1 MTQMESPKRK
11 MQKKN
16 DYQRHKLFRKIKRRR
31 KAQAEAEQQV
41 AAKQLRKK
49 LKLPKFGNGKTREVY
64 TSDIH
69 FNNDDAAGGIDRY
82 GNKFD
87 YIELPET
94 VVTAR
99 KIPTFKDIE
108 KQIGRKITQ
117 DEIDKIV
124 AVDPEIPIE
133 LPNVPKEKG
142 AYSPSVT
149 NEFINTVVGTAGD
162 ATNYL
167 ANKAGLSNL
176 APNEQ
181 LVETRDGDA
190 LFDLPGYGQAA
201 KLSLYG
207 LGRYGGKLGLKKLQK
222 LAKQKLLE
230 REFALSNADKQ
241 LAKDIA
247 YSKPG
252 YDHELIISPYM
263 DKVPE
268 SAMGKLVKGVDIAE
282 DNPFR
287 NYSWTNSND
296 GYPYALRPGQNSWD
310 TNVIQSE
317 LQQGRKD
324 LLDWVNNPEF
334 IKAQQ
339 ANKIEAQNMGLE
351 YIPLHERSTFK
362 DRVALLDNPGT
373 YKWYANNKTNE
384 SGYVENP
391 LGDYGRVMN
400 INLANVDPYRFT
412 ISHEGGH
419 ILGMGGPDL
428 PSNSSQSIL
437 SQLKYLKHKSR
448 QVLKPGYWYN
458 NQFDISE
465 YPYEAVQNL
474 RNLGQE
480 LKLSVGQEYP
490 GYKNALDIINN
501 SGNTTHSFLKPYLKT
516 DKESM
521 PYVWKALVGT
531 QFGLS
536 PVYLNATNDKSFNSG
551 KDIHIKPSKRG
562 TFTKAAKQHGMS
574 VQSFANKVLRNPSKY
589 SAAMR
594 KKANFAHNA
603 SKWNK

>member
-1 MTQMESPKRK
+1 
-11 MQKKN
+11 
-16 DYQRHKLFRKIKRRR
+16 
-31 KAQAEAEQQV
+31 
-41 AAKQLRKK
+41 
-49 LKLPKFGNGKTREVY
+49 
-64 TSDIH
+64 
-69 FNNDDAAGGIDRY
+69 
-82 GNKFD
+82 
-87 YIELPET
+87 
-94 VVTAR
+94 
-99 KIPTFKDIE
+99 
-108 KQIGRKITQ
+108 
-117 DEIDKIV
+117 
-124 AVDPEIPIE
+124 
-133 LPNVPKEKG
+133 
-142 AYSPSVT
+142 
-149 NEFINTVVGTAGD
+149 
-162 ATNYL
+162 
-167 ANKAGLSNL
+167 
-176 APNEQ
+176 
-181 LVETRDGDA
+181 
-190 LFDLPGYGQAA
+190 
-201 KLSLYG
+201 
-207 LGRYGGKLGLKKLQK
+207 
-222 LAKQKLLE
+222 
-230 REFALSNADKQ
+230 
-241 LAKDIA
+241 
-247 YSKPG
+247 
-252 YDHELIISPYM
+252 M
-263 DKVPE
+263 DKAPE
-268 SAMGKLVKGVDIAE
+268 SAMGKLVKGADIAE

-310 TNVIQSE
+310 TNVIQNE

-339 ANKIEAQNMGLE
+339 TNKIEAQNMGLE

-362 DRVALLDNPGT
+362 DRVALLDNPST
-373 YKWYANNKTNE
+373 YKWYANNKAQE

-391 LGDYGRVMN
+391 LGDYGSQMN

-419 ILGMGGPDL
+419 MLGMGGPDL

-437 SQLKYLKHKSR
+437 SQLKYLKYKSR

-501 SGNTTHSFLKPYLKT
+501 SENTTHSFLKPYLKT

>member
-1 MTQMESPKRK
+1 MESPKRK

-31 KAQAEAEQQV
+31 KAQAEAEQQIAV
-41 AAKQLRKK
+41 KQLRKK
-49 LKLPKFGNGKTREVY
+49 LKLPKFGDGKTREVY
-64 TSDIH
+64 ISDIH
-69 FNNDDAAGGIDRY
+69 FNNDDAAGGVDRY

-87 YIELPET
+87 YVEFPET

-117 DEIDKIV
+117 DEIDKVV
-124 AVDPEIPIE
+124 AVDPEIPIQV
-133 LPNVPKEKG
+133 LKPMEKG
-142 AYSPSVT
+142 MYSPSAT
-149 NEFINTVVGTAGD
+149 NEFINTVTGTAGD
-162 ATNYL
+162 AINYL
-167 ANKAGLSNL
+167 ANKAGLPNL

-181 LVETRDGDA
+181 LIETKDGDA
-190 LFDLPGYGQAA
+190 LLDLPVYGQAA
-201 KLSLYG
+201 KAGLYG
-207 LGRYGGKLGLKKLQK
+207 LGRYGGKFGLKMLQN
-222 LAKQKLLE
+222 LARKKLLE
-230 REFALSNADKQ
+230 REFMLSNVDKQ
-241 LAKDIA
+241 LAKNIA

-252 YDHELIISPYM
+252 YNHELIISP
-263 DKVPE
+263 
-268 SAMGKLVKGVDIAE
+268 
-282 DNPFR
+282 FR
-287 NYSWTNSND
+287 NYSWVNQND
-296 GYPYALRPGQNSWD
+296 GYPYALRPGQKSWD
-310 TNVIQSE
+310 TNIIQDE
-317 LQQGRKD
+317 LKQGRKD
-324 LLDWVNNPEF
+324 LIDWVNSPEF

-339 ANKIEAQNMGLE
+339 QNKAEAQQMGLE

-362 DRVALLDNPGT
+362 DRLSLLDNTNT
-373 YKWYANNKTNE
+373 YKWYADNKTGE

-391 LGDYGRVMN
+391 LGNYANVMH

-428 PSNSSQSIL
+428 PSSSSQSIL

-536 PVYLNATNDKSFNSG
+536 PVYLNAINDKSFNSG
-551 KDIHIKPSKRG
+551 KDIRIKPSKRG

-574 VQSFANKVLRNPSKY
+574 VQGFANKVLKNPSKY

-603 SKWNK
+603 AGWKH

>member
-1 MTQMESPKRK
+1 MESPKRK

-31 KAQAEAEQQV
+31 KAQAEAEQHI
-41 AAKQLRKK
+41 AEKQLRKK

-64 TSDIH
+64 VSDIH
-69 FNNDDAAGGIDRY
+69 FNNDDAAGGVDRY

-87 YIELPET
+87 YIELPEN

-99 KIPTFKDIE
+99 KIPTFKGIE
-108 KQIGRKITQ
+108 KQIGRKVTQ

-124 AVDPEIPIE
+124 AVDPEIPIQ
-133 LPNVPKEKG
+133 VPTSMEKG
-142 AYSPSVT
+142 MYSPFIT
-149 NEFINTVVGTAGD
+149 NEFINTITGTAGD
-162 ATNYL
+162 AVNYL
-167 ANKAGLSNL
+167 ANKAGLPNL

-181 LVETRDGDA
+181 LIETRDGDA

-230 REFALSNADKQ
+230 REFALSTADKQ

-252 YDHELIISPYM
+252 YDHELIISP
-263 DKVPE
+263 
-268 SAMGKLVKGVDIAE
+268 IAE
-282 DNPFR
+282 DTPFR

-574 VQSFANKVLRNPSKY
+574 VQSFANKVLKNPSKY
-589 SAAMR
+589 SSAMR

-603 SKWNK
+603 ASWNH